1 MAGLLDFLQA
11 ASNTAASNISGPV
24 DMLAWALDK
33 VGVPGQ
39 KKPVMGSAWLKEQ
52 GLMRDVP
59 QSAASLAGETVG
71 LLGPM
76 GVAAKAPQI
85 AAWRNAVNELAE
97 SGAGRMPRGAAP
109 RGAITWHGSPHKFV
123 KFDSSKMGTGEGA
136 QSYGQGTYLADQR
149 GVGSTYTKADQP
161 TLLNGQVLD
170 EMNPAH
176 IAAAGLH
183 VHKGNAEGAIA
194 DMQWAMQNPALF
206 PESLV
211 PVYKNAIGLL
221 RDKAELPAVAGGTGH
236 LYKVDLPDEMIAR
249 MLDWD
254 KPLSQQV
261 PRVQEALRQVVKPG
275 WVTGAMGERRYLD
288 PLRTQATGGKLLEM
302 LKQLQRGQP
311 EESLRQAGVPGVRYL
326 DGNSRG
332 AGVGSSNYVVF
343 PGEEGAL
350 KILERNGKGLL
361 D

>member
-33 VGVPGQ
+33 AGVPGQ

-109 RGAITWHGSPHKFV
+109 RGAITWHGSPHKFD
-123 KFDSSKMGTGEGA
+123 KFDSSKIGTGEGVQA
-136 QSYGQGTYLADQR
+136 YGPGAYLADAR
-149 GVGSTYTKADQP
+149 DVGQSYAVNLADP
-161 TLLNGQVLD
+161 G
-170 EMNPAH
+170 
-176 IAAAGLH
+176 
-183 VHKGNAEGAIA
+183 
-194 DMQWAMQNPALF
+194 
-206 PESLV
+206 
-211 PVYKNAIGLL
+211 Y
-221 RDKAELPAVAGGTGH
+221 

-249 MLDWD
+249 MINLDE
-254 KPLSQQV
+254 PIEQAPQ
-261 PRVQEALRQVVKPG
+261 ALRDIYKRLGPQSYKPG
-275 WVTGAMGERRYLD
+275 QTVADHMAIDRFMAKELSAKGI
-288 PLRTQATGGKLLEM
+288 
-302 LKQLQRGQP
+302 
-311 EESLRQAGVPGVRYL
+311 PGVRYL

-332 AGVGSSNYVVF
+332 AGAGSSNYVVF
-343 PGEEGAL
+343 PGEESAL